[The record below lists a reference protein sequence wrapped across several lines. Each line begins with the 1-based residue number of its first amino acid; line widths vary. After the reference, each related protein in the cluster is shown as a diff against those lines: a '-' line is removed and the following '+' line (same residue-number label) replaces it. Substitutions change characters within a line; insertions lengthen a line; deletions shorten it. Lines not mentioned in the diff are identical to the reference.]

1 MPKKPTVK
9 IDESALNKG
18 QLRKLNAVRKSF
30 GPEIA
35 DKAFAEWLTEQPREI
50 VEPEDMNATTIRETL
65 EPMVMSNKLKIPRGG
80 YLVRRGRGR
89 IIVERARSE

>member
-1 MPKKPTVK
+1 MPKKTTVK

-50 VEPEDMNATTIRETL
+50 AEPEDMNATTIRETL

-89 IIVERARSE
+89 IIGERARSE